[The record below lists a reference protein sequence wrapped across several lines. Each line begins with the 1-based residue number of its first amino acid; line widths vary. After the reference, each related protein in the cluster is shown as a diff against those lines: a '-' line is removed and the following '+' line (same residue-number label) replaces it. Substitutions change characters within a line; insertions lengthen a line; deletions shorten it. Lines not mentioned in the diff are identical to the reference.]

1 MKDRFLW
8 SDGKIINA
16 SDFYVHGLSPTAQF
30 GINVFEGIRAY
41 RHTKKGVTTL
51 FRFEEHFDRLA
62 ASCEGI
68 GIALPFNYQQ
78 LLDGVMLVTSA
89 NNYKGDVAYR
99 IIVYIDSEG
108 TWSSRGDISSVVIAP
123 IERARTNPNFIESV
137 KTGISNVS
145 RISKFSMDPGIKA
158 GANYLNGRY
167 ALREVQLR
175 GYDDAILLDSD
186 GFVSE
191 GCGANV
197 MMVKNNIVVSPR
209 LENSILNGITKRTIP
224 FLAET
229 MDLDFEERNISP
241 QELLTASDV
250 FFCGTAAEIK
260 PIRSIDGEIIGSGKS
275 EFSRELLSRY
285 IKLVTGDLMG
295 EKSWFIPLNL
305 TSQVNEN

>member
-8 SDGKIINA
+8 HDGKIINA
-16 SDFYVHGLSPTAQF
+16 YDFYVHGLSPTAQF

-41 RHTKKGVTTL
+41 RNTKTGVTTL
-51 FRFEEHFDRLA
+51 FRFNEHFDRLL

-68 GIALPFNYQQ
+68 GITLPLNYQQ
-78 LLDGVMLVTSA
+78 LLDGIKLVTSS
-89 NNYKGDVAYR
+89 NNYKDDVAYR

-108 TWSSRGDISSVVIAP
+108 TWSSNGDICSVVIAP
-123 IERARTNPNFIESV
+123 IERARTNPHFVEGV

-145 RISKFSMDPGIKA
+145 RISKFSMNPGIKA

-167 ALREVQLR
+167 ALRDVQLR

-224 FLAET
+224 FLVEE
-229 MDLDFEERNISP
+229 MGLGFEERDISP

-250 FFCGTAAEIK
+250 FFCGTAVEIK
-260 PIRSIDGEIIGSGKS
+260 PIKSIDEEIIGSGKS
-275 EFSRELLSRY
+275 ELSRELLSRY
-285 IKLVTGDLMG
+285 IRLVTGDLMC
-295 EKSWFIPLNL
+295 KKKWFISLNP
-305 TSQVNEN
+305 